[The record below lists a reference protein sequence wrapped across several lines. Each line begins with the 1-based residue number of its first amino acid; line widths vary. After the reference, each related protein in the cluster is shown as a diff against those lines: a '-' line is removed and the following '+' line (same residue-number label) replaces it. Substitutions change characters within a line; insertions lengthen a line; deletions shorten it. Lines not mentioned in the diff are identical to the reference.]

1 MNITK
6 LPTHKDYES
15 NNNWTVVLVKLI
27 IEGGLEPKVKYL
39 ESAKQLR
46 ESGLFDH
53 KAFTLND
60 YRRIAWDVKQIMEE
74 NGNDVTE
81 ILHPS
86 QHLLVNVSFDIAR
99 KMQKELTKLGF
110 EVAIFPTTCY

>member
-1 MNITK
+1 MNIKK
-6 LPTHKDYES
+6 LPTRKDYES

-27 IEGGLEPKVKYL
+27 IEGGLEPKIKYL

-46 ESGLFDH
+46 ESALFDG
-53 KAFTLND
+53 FTLND

-86 QHLLVNVSFDIAR
+86 QHLAVNVNFDKAR
-99 KMQKELTKLGF
+99 YMQEVLTKLGF